1 MPQDKSSSAVAKG
14 LKMTKFGSNAATV
27 VEKASSIISS
37 AKNNKDGS
45 GGDRTGDQSI
55 ATSNTS
61 GTSSCHHHY
70 HHHYPPKHRRT
81 ASGTQSLVQNLL
93 AYPGLGHSGPLD
105 LDGGGSGGGSSGGEC
120 PSNCTS
126 SGGPQ
131 VSSLPPSLRVRLYE
145 LFVQIEREFEV
156 LYAENISLQEKVD
169 TLTAA
174 STAVTPSQIAPPND
188 NLLQPQTMAST
199 ATNTSILGNPN
210 QQTQPINNNTVSGSM
225 CMPLTPA
232 AATSTTTTPLGLGL
246 GPSSNKM
253 SRALYAHKLRTHTNK
268 LKQQTNKIMS
278 NLKGPPALLN
288 CTPLRRYTGH
298 RDGIWEV
305 SVSRMR
311 LPILGTAS
319 ADHTAIIWGMHSGQA
334 LLQYTGHAGSVNSLR
349 FHPTKELVLTA
360 SGDGTAHIWQ
370 CAVHL
375 TNESSSGR
383 MASSEDELDPLERE
397 SQAFGT
403 ETEESDEFSVLRTPL
418 RALSGHNGV
427 VIAADWLPGGEQAVT
442 AGWDRMAILWDTQ
455 TGQQVHQL
463 SGHDEELTHTAAHPT
478 ARLVVTASKDSTF
491 RLWDFREQNH
501 HSVSV
506 FQGHTDTVTCAV
518 FSPRGDDQIISGS
531 DDRTARIWDL
541 RNMRSPVATIQSDS
555 AVNRLAVSANGLV
568 AIPFDNRNVR
578 IYDMSGQRAGRLPR
592 SSRQGH
598 ARMVCACAWSDDTTP
613 NLFTCGFDRVTLGWS
628 VQPRENQQT
637 AIQQQNSEADLGIS
651 SAFAL
656 RMQSGQSDSKEN
668 QAPKD
673 GK

>member
-1 MPQDKSSSAVAKG
+1 M
-14 LKMTKFGSNAATV
+14 
-27 VEKASSIISS
+27 
-37 AKNNKDGS
+37 
-45 GGDRTGDQSI
+45 
-55 ATSNTS
+55 
-61 GTSSCHHHY
+61 
-70 HHHYPPKHRRT
+70 
-81 ASGTQSLVQNLL
+81 
-93 AYPGLGHSGPLD
+93 
-105 LDGGGSGGGSSGGEC
+105 
-120 PSNCTS
+120 
-126 SGGPQ
+126 
-131 VSSLPPSLRVRLYE
+131 RVRLYE
-145 LFVQIEREFEV
+145 LFVQIEREFEI
-156 LYAENISLQEKVD
+156 LYAENLSLQEKVD
-169 TLTAA
+169 TLTSSNTNQCNQNPETQQNFLQTTTS
-174 STAVTPSQIAPPND
+174 STSLAQHQQ
-188 NLLQPQTMAST
+188 QPQ
-199 ATNTSILGNPN
+199 
-210 QQTQPINNNTVSGSM
+210 QQQHNNNLTGSLSV
-225 CMPLTPA
+225 PITPA
-232 AATSTTTTPLGLGL
+232 TSTTTPLGLGL
-246 GPSSNKM
+246 GLSSNKM

-268 LKQQTNKIMS
+268 LKQHTNKIMS
-278 NLKGPPALLN
+278 NFKGPPALLN

-319 ADHTAIIWGMHSGQA
+319 ADHSAIIWGMHSGQA

-349 FHPTKELVLTA
+349 FHPNKELVLTS

-397 SQAFGT
+397 SNQAFGT

-427 VIAADWLPGGEQAVT
+427 VIAADWLPGGDQAVT
-442 AGWDRMAILWDTQ
+442 AGWDRMANLWDTQ
-455 TGQQVHQL
+455 TGQLLHQL
-463 SGHDEELTHTAAHPT
+463 TGHDEELTHTSSHPS

-491 RLWDFREQNH
+491 RLWDFREANH

-518 FSPRGDDQIISGS
+518 FSPRGDDQIVSGS

-555 AVNRLAVSANGLV
+555 AVNRLAVSANGLL

-613 NLFTCGFDRVTLGWS
+613 NLFTCGV
-628 VQPRENQQT
+628 
-637 AIQQQNSEADLGIS
+637 I
-651 SAFAL
+651 
-656 RMQSGQSDSKEN
+656 
-668 QAPKD
+668 
-673 GK
+673 